1 MKFNFLI
8 LALFLY
14 SCSSNYTKLDN
25 RKPYSSTGFA
35 LIYNEN
41 DQNVETIKKKIN
53 NDLFEIF
60 HKDLKTG
67 TLIKLINPKTKENL
81 ILKISIK
88 F

>member
-41 DQNVETIKKKIN
+41 DQDVETIKKKN
-53 NDLFEIF
+53 
-60 HKDLKTG
+60 K
-67 TLIKLINPKTKENL
+67 
-81 ILKISIK
+81 
-88 F
+88 